1 MLEQTYLLVTW
12 TQRLMRSY
20 STIHSQPLALFYKHQ
35 RYSCVYVHSFFSSSF
50 LSFSPSSF
58 SVFFS
63 RFFFLFSYS
72 SPVSLFSSS
81 IFFIF
86 TFSLLPTLCIKNI
99 CSCTT
104 GVKLHLERKKV
115 FALHFTG
122 SQCMVGKSGQR
133 VFRMLRMHWYYHGGE
148 EIRIFIKKNHYFSH
162 EYDYFFTVSLKNNG
176 SFYIK

>member
-1 MLEQTYLLVTW
+1 MFILF
-12 TQRLMRSY
+12 S
-20 STIHSQPLALFYKHQ
+20 PLP
-35 RYSCVYVHSFFSSSF
+35 F

-176 SFYIK
+176 SFYIKQVLIFIWN